1 MEAAAVPSSPPSCL
15 CLGPKQSG
23 KTHLLSSLQNAGSI
37 TNVSHSVPTI
47 GTNIFTIRLPET
59 ASKSASTTP
68 STTTTAT
75 DANKKTGGSGSFR
88 RSTKKPTI
96 TITEIGGSMA
106 PMWSN
111 YLNNVSKIVYVI
123 DTSNLC
129 QISAAGENWFA
140 LFSFWKRS
148 IQSLILIASPGV
160 LLYTLLA
167 DPRLQHT
174 KFLLVLS
181 KMDLA
186 YRQMRNEALL
196 MLQFDKLKKQI
207 RQTIQIIETS
217 SITCD
222 GHAKILEW
230 LAFQ

>member
-1 MEAAAVPSSPPSCL
+1 MEATAVPNSSASCL

-59 ASKSASTTP
+59 APKKGNTSAP
-68 STTTTAT
+68 TTTTADT
-75 DANKKTGGSGSFR
+75 EANKKSGASGSIR

-129 QISAAGENWFA
+129 QISAAGNIGRDLVSSWKVCFLDQFRSLFQVSFCTHYWPIRGCSTPNSCSSCRKWTWLIDKCEMKHCSCFSMINWKNKYVKQSKLLKQVPLHA
-140 LFSFWKRS
+140 MAMLKFS
-148 IQSLILIASPGV
+148 IG
-160 LLYTLLA
+160 
-167 DPRLQHT
+167 
-174 KFLLVLS
+174 
-181 KMDLA
+181 
-186 YRQMRNEALL
+186 
-196 MLQFDKLKKQI
+196 
-207 RQTIQIIETS
+207 
-217 SITCD
+217 
-222 GHAKILEW
+222 
-230 LAFQ
+230 